1 MYSQNRYTM
10 TTTTTLS
17 RVRNYE
23 GSNQFLLNLK
33 SALQR
38 WGNLTTK
45 QLEFAEKALKSV
57 QTINV
62 EVMSDDLQKIAKY
75 DGPNSFVN
83 EIKSKLMKYG
93 TLSDKQ
99 VTATLNQIQKD
110 IDKANT
116 HKMRIPTPGETVT
129 VGRKIGQQMKET
141 YGLEFNPMII
151 DITKLLAVSPK
162 AVKFSGKLTIG
173 RGKVCRCCAKTLT
186 DEFSMLTG
194 VGKLCAKHMGIPY
207 ITDISQADRF
217 REDYLR
223 RVEEIG
229 EMEFWV
235 SKSQLKK
242 WEGKTE
248 VVLQMI

>member
-1 MYSQNRYTM
+1 M
-10 TTTTTLS
+10 TTTTTTTIS

-23 GSNQFLLNLK
+23 GSDKFLLNLK
-33 SALQR
+33 SSLQKWGAL
-38 WGNLTTK
+38 TPK
-45 QLEFAEKALKSV
+45 QMEFAEKALKSV
-57 QTINV
+57 QTVNV
-62 EVMSDDLQKIAKY
+62 ETMSEDLQKIAKY
-75 DGPNSFVN
+75 DGPNAFVN
-83 EIKSKLMKYG
+83 EIKDKLMKYG

-116 HKMRIPTPGETVT
+116 HKMRIPTPGETIT

-162 AVKFSGKLTIG
+162 AVKFSGKMTTG
-173 RGKVCRCCAKTLT
+173 RSKVCRCCAKTLT

-194 VGKLCAKHMGIPY
+194 VGKTCATHMRIPY
-207 ITDISQADRF
+207 ITDVTQADRF

-223 RVEEIG
+223 RVDEIG

-235 SKSQLKK
+235 PKAQLKK

>member
-1 MYSQNRYTM
+1 MT

-23 GSNQFLLNLK
+23 GSDKFLLNLK
-33 SALQR
+33 SSLQK
-38 WGNLTTK
+38 WGNLTPK

-57 QTINV
+57 QTVNV
-62 EVMSDDLQKIAKY
+62 EVMSDDLKKIAKY
-75 DGPNSFVN
+75 DGPSEFVN
-83 EIKSKLMKYG
+83 DIKNKLMKYG

-99 VTATLNQIQKD
+99 VNASLNQIQKE

-129 VGRKIGQQMKET
+129 IGRKIAQQIKET
-141 YGLEFNPMII
+141 YALEFNPMIV
-151 DITKLLAVSPK
+151 DITKLLGVSPK
-162 AVKFSGKLTIG
+162 AIKFSGKLTKS

-194 VGKLCAKHMGIPY
+194 VGKTCASHMRIPY
-207 ITDISQADRF
+207 ITDRTQADRF
-217 REDYLR
+217 LNDYLR
-223 RVEEIG
+223 RVDEIG
-229 EMEFWV
+229 EFEFWV
-235 SKSQLKK
+235 PKSQVKK

>member
-1 MYSQNRYTM
+1 MT

-23 GSNQFLLNLK
+23 GSDKFLLNLK
-33 SALQR
+33 SSLQK
-38 WGNLTTK
+38 WGNLTPK

-57 QTINV
+57 QTVNV
-62 EVMSDDLQKIAKY
+62 EVMSEDLQKIAKY
-75 DGPNSFVN
+75 DGPSEFVN
-83 EIKSKLMKYG
+83 DIKSKLMKYG

-99 VTATLNQIQKD
+99 VNASLKQIQKE
-110 IDKANT
+110 IDKKNT
-116 HKMRIPTPGETVT
+116 HKMRIPTPGETIT

-162 AVKFSGKLTIG
+162 AVKFSGKMTTG
-173 RGKVCRCCAKTLT
+173 RSKVCRCCAKTLT

-194 VGKLCAKHMGIPY
+194 VGKTCATHMRIPY
-207 ITDISQADRF
+207 ITDVTQADRF

-223 RVEEIG
+223 RVDEIG

-235 SKSQLKK
+235 PKAQLKK

>member
-1 MYSQNRYTM
+1 M
-10 TTTTTLS
+10 TTTTTTTVS

-38 WGNLTTK
+38 WGRLTPK
-45 QLEFAEKALKSV
+45 QMESAEKALKGV
-57 QTINV
+57 QKINV
-62 EVMSDDLQKIAKY
+62 ETMSDDLKQIMNY
-75 DGPNSFVN
+75 DGPSEFVN
-83 EIKSKLMKYG
+83 DIKSKFTRYG

-99 VTATLNQIQKD
+99 ISASLKQIQKEV
-110 IDKANT
+110 DKANT

-129 VGRKIGQQMKET
+129 VGLKIGQQMKET

-162 AVKFSGKLTIG
+162 AIKFSGKMTVG
-173 RGKVCRCCAKTLT
+173 RNKVCRCCAKTLT

-194 VGKLCAKHMGIPY
+194 VGKTCAKHMRIPY

-235 SKSQLKK
+235 PKSQVKK

-248 VVLQMI
+248 IILKMI

>member
-1 MYSQNRYTM
+1 M
-10 TTTTTLS
+10 TTTTTTVS

-33 SALQR
+33 SSLQR
-38 WGNLTTK
+38 WGRLTPK
-45 QLEFAEKALKSV
+45 QMESAEKALKGI
-57 QTINV
+57 QKINV
-62 EVMSDDLQKIAKY
+62 ETMSEDLKKIMNY
-75 DGPNSFVN
+75 DGPSEFVN
-83 EIKSKLMKYG
+83 DIKSKFTRYG

-99 VTATLNQIQKD
+99 ISASLKQIQKEV
-110 IDKANT
+110 DKANT

-129 VGRKIGQQMKET
+129 VGRKIGQQLKET

-162 AVKFSGKLTIG
+162 AIKFSGKMTTS
-173 RGKVCRCCAKTLT
+173 RSKVCRCCAKTLT

-194 VGKLCAKHMGIPY
+194 VGKTCATHMRIPY
-207 ITDISQADRF
+207 ITDVTQADRF
-217 REDYLR
+217 REDYLK

-235 SKSQLKK
+235 PKSQVKK

-248 VVLQMI
+248 IILKMI

>member
-1 MYSQNRYTM
+1 M
-10 TTTTTLS
+10 TTTTTS
-17 RVRNYE
+17 TTSKVKNYQ
-23 GSNQFLLNLK
+23 GSNKFLLNLK
-33 SALQR
+33 SSLER
-38 WGNLTTK
+38 WGQLTPK
-45 QLEFAEKALKSV
+45 QIESAEKALRGV
-57 QTINV
+57 QTIDV
-62 EVMSDDLQKIAKY
+62 ENMSDDLKKIINY
-75 DGPNSFVN
+75 DGPSEFVN
-83 EIKSKLMKYG
+83 DIKNKFKTYG

-99 VTATLNQIQKD
+99 ISASLKQIQKEV
-110 IDKANT
+110 DKENT
-116 HKMRIPTPGETVT
+116 VKLRIPTPGETVT

-162 AVKFSGKLTIG
+162 AIKFSGKMTTG
-173 RGKVCRCCAKTLT
+173 RSKVCRCCAKTLT

-194 VGKLCAKHMGIPY
+194 VGKTCANHMRIPY
-207 ITDISQADRF
+207 ITDVTQVDRF
-217 REDYLR
+217 REDYLK

-235 SKSQLKK
+235 PKSQVKK

>member
-1 MYSQNRYTM
+1 MTTTT

-38 WGNLTTK
+38 WGNLTPK

-57 QTINV
+57 QTVNV
-62 EVMSDDLQKIAKY
+62 DVMSDDLQKIAKY

-223 RVEEIG
+223 RVDEIG

-235 SKSQLKK
+235 PKAQLKK

>member
-1 MYSQNRYTM
+1 M
-10 TTTTTLS
+10 TTTITTTVS

-33 SALQR
+33 SSLQR
-38 WGNLTTK
+38 WGQLTPK
-45 QLEFAEKALKSV
+45 QMEFAEKALKSV
-57 QTINV
+57 KTTVNV
-62 EVMSDDLQKIAKY
+62 ETMSEDLQKIAKY

-83 EIKSKLMKYG
+83 EIKSKLIKYG

-99 VTATLNQIQKD
+99 VNATLNQIQKD

-129 VGRKIGQQMKET
+129 VGRKIGQQLKET

-151 DITKLLAVSPK
+151 DITKLLGVSPK
-162 AVKFSGKLTIG
+162 AIKFSGKMTVG
-173 RGKVCRCCAKTLT
+173 RNKVCRCCAKTLT

-194 VGKLCAKHMGIPY
+194 VGKTCATHMRIPY
-207 ITDISQADRF
+207 IKNASEADTH
-217 REDYLR
+217 RENYLK

-235 SKSQLKK
+235 PKK
-242 WEGKTE
+242 QIKVWNGSAKLLMEW
-248 VVLQMI
+248 V

>member
-1 MYSQNRYTM
+1 M
-10 TTTTTLS
+10 TTTITSTVS
-17 RVRNYE
+17 KVRNYQ
-23 GSNQFLLNLK
+23 GSNKFLLNLK
-33 SALQR
+33 SSLER
-38 WGNLTTK
+38 WGQLTPK
-45 QLEFAEKALKSV
+45 QIESAEKALKGV

-62 EVMSDDLQKIAKY
+62 ETMSEDLKKIMNY
-75 DGPNSFVN
+75 DGPSEFVN
-83 EIKSKLMKYG
+83 DIKSKLKTYG

-99 VTATLNQIQKD
+99 ISASLKQIQKD
-110 IDKANT
+110 VDKSNT
-116 HKMRIPTPGETVT
+116 VKLRIPTPGETVT
-129 VGRKIGQQMKET
+129 VGRKIGQQMKEA

-162 AVKFSGKLTIG
+162 AIKFSGKLTTG

-194 VGKLCAKHMGIPY
+194 VGKLCAKHMRIPY
-207 ITDISQADRF
+207 ITDKSQADRF
-217 REDYLR
+217 LNDYLR

-235 SKSQLKK
+235 PKSQMKK

>member
-1 MYSQNRYTM
+1 MTT

>member
-1 MYSQNRYTM
+1 M
-10 TTTTTLS
+10 TTTTTTTVS

-38 WGNLTTK
+38 WGRLTPK
-45 QLEFAEKALKSV
+45 QMESAEKALKGV
-57 QTINV
+57 QKINV
-62 EVMSDDLQKIAKY
+62 ETMSDDLKQIMNY
-75 DGPNSFVN
+75 DGPSEFVN
-83 EIKSKLMKYG
+83 DIKSKFTRYG

-99 VTATLNQIQKD
+99 ISASLKQIQKEV
-110 IDKANT
+110 DKANT

-162 AVKFSGKLTIG
+162 AIKFSGKMTTG
-173 RGKVCRCCAKTLT
+173 RSKVCRCCAKTLT

-194 VGKLCAKHMGIPY
+194 VGKTCANHMRIPY

-229 EMEFWV
+229 IMEFWV
-235 SKSQLKK
+235 PKSQVKK

-248 VVLQMI
+248 VILKMI

>member
-1 MYSQNRYTM
+1 M
-10 TTTTTLS
+10 TTTTTTVS

-23 GSNQFLLNLK
+23 GSDKFLLNLK
-33 SALQR
+33 SSLQK
-38 WGNLTTK
+38 WGNLTPK

-57 QTINV
+57 QTVNV
-62 EVMSDDLQKIAKY
+62 ETMSEDLQKIAKY
-75 DGPNSFVN
+75 DGPSEFVN
-83 EIKSKLMKYG
+83 DIKSKLMKYG

-99 VTATLNQIQKD
+99 VNASLNQIQKD

-129 VGRKIGQQMKET
+129 VGRKIGQQMKEA

-162 AVKFSGKLTIG
+162 AIKFSGKLTTG

-194 VGKLCAKHMGIPY
+194 VGKLCAKHIGVEY
-207 ITDISQADRF
+207 ITDRSQSERF
-217 REDYLR
+217 RNEYLD

-229 EMEFWV
+229 EMEFWIP
-235 SKSQLKK
+235 KSQMKK

>member
-1 MYSQNRYTM
+1 M
-10 TTTTTLS
+10 TTTTTTIS

-23 GSNQFLLNLK
+23 GSDKFLLNLK
-33 SALQR
+33 SSLQK
-38 WGNLTTK
+38 WGNLTPK

-57 QTINV
+57 QTVNV
-62 EVMSDDLQKIAKY
+62 ETMSEDLQKIAKY

-83 EIKSKLMKYG
+83 EIKSKLIKYG

-99 VTATLNQIQKD
+99 VNATLNQIQKD

-129 VGRKIGQQMKET
+129 VGRKIGQQLKET

-151 DITKLLAVSPK
+151 DITKLLAVSPR
-162 AVKFSGKLTIG
+162 AIKFSGKMTTG
-173 RGKVCRCCAKTLT
+173 RSKVCRCCAKTLT

-194 VGKLCAKHMGIPY
+194 VGKTCANHMRIPY

-235 SKSQLKK
+235 PKSQVKK
-242 WEGKTE
+242 WDGKTE
-248 VVLQMI
+248 IILKMI